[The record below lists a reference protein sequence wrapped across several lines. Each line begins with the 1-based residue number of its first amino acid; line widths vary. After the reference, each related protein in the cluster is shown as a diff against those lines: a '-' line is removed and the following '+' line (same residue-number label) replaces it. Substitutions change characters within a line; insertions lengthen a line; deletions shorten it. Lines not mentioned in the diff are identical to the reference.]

1 MQSEDTVTLIVS
13 FTLVLLGMHPHIQE
27 TVSKEIY
34 DIIGD
39 KHDIHESNI
48 DKLEYLDMVI
58 RDVLRLFPIA
68 SFLVRKSEKE
78 VTMFGKNISI
88 FEGQNVHN
96 RIRTSNSRPFIYICV
111 YGGVRNNSF
120 FFRLF
125 NSRKMFY
132 NYIYLQYP

>member
-88 FEGQNVHN
+88 FEGQNVHS
-96 RIRTSNSRPFIYICV
+96 RIRTSNSRPFIYMCV
-111 YGGVRNNSF
+111 WRSA
-120 FFRLF
+120 
-125 NSRKMFY
+125 K
-132 NYIYLQYP
+132 